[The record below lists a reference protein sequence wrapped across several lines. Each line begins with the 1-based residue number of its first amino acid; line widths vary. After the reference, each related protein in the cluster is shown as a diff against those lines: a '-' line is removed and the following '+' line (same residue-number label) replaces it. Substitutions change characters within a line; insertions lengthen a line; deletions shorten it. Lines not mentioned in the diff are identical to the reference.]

1 MKESDFIAL
10 DQKINYLLALC
21 QKLTT
26 ENRQLRQREQSWIAE
41 KAKLMEKNDV
51 ARTKVEAMIQHLR
64 SLEHES

>member
-10 DQKINYLLALC
+10 DQKINYLVALC

-26 ENRQLRQREQSWIAE
+26 ENRQLRQQEQSWVAE
-41 KAKLMEKNDV
+41 KAKLMEKNDI

>member
-10 DQKINYLLALC
+10 DQKINYLVALC

-26 ENRQLRQREQSWIAE
+26 ENRQLRQQEQSWVAE

>member
-1 MKESDFIAL
+1 MKESNFIAL
-10 DQKINYLLALC
+10 DQKINYLVALC

-26 ENRQLRQREQSWIAE
+26 ENRQLRQQEQSWVAE

>member
-10 DQKINYLLALC
+10 DQKINYLVALC

-26 ENRQLRQREQSWIAE
+26 ENRQLRQQQQSWVAE

>member
-10 DQKINYLLALC
+10 DQKINYLVALC

-26 ENRQLRQREQSWIAE
+26 ENRQLRQQEQSWVAE

-64 SLEHES
+64 SLEHQS